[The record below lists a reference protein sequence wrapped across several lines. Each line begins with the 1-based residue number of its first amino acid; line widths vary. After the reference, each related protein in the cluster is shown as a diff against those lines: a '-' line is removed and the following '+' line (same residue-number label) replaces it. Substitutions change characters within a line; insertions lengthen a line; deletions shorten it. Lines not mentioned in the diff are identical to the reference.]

1 MTMENSGHKETGR
14 QPEDG
19 QATAPPQVRNPSRR
33 RFTRAGVGASAVIL
47 TLTSRSV
54 LAQATCN
61 SPSGFASANLSQHN
75 HDAGSCDGVP
85 ASSWLDPNRQWP
97 IPRETRFVDIFGSSR
112 LMFRTGTPQKFY
124 DAFPSRA
131 DKKDTPPGQ
140 AKKDT
145 PPGLAKS
152 SSLDEASMYDAL
164 NGSETPAVVK
174 SIIAAYLNFRA
185 GLNKYPTDLQAI
197 AIFKEWQANK
207 IYTPSAGIKWN
218 EDDIL
223 NYLGATQGLPSTPP
237 RSLG

>member
-14 QPEDG
+14 QPENG
-19 QATAPPQVRNPSRR
+19 QAMTPPQVRNPSRR

-75 HDAGSCDGVP
+75 HESARCEGVT
-85 ASSWLDPNRQWP
+85 ASRWLDPNREWP
-97 IPRETRFVDIFGSSR
+97 VPKETRFIDIFGSSS

-124 DAFPSRA
+124 DAFPSRM
-131 DKKDTPPGQ
+131 DKKDLPPGQ
-140 AKKDT
+140 AK
-145 PPGLAKS
+145 S
-152 SSLDEASMYDAL
+152 STLDEASLYDAL
-164 NGSETPAVVK
+164 NGTETPAVVK
-174 SIIAAYLNFRA
+174 SLIAAYLNFKA
-185 GLNKYPTDLQAI
+185 GLNSYPTDLQAI
-197 AIFKEWQANK
+197 AIFKEWQTNG
-207 IYTPSAGIKWN
+207 IYTPSAGIKWT

-223 NYLGATQGLPSTPP
+223 NYLGATQGLPSSPP

>member
-1 MTMENSGHKETGR
+1 MTMENSGHKETDR
-14 QPEDG
+14 QPENG
-19 QATAPPQVRNPSRR
+19 QATTPPQVRNPSRR

-75 HDAGSCDGVP
+75 HDAGSCDGVT
-85 ASSWLDPNRQWP
+85 AARWLDPNRQWP
-97 IPRETRFVDIFGSSR
+97 VPKETRFVDIFGSSS

-131 DKKDTPPGQ
+131 NKKDLPPGQ
-140 AKKDT
+140 AKN
-145 PPGLAKS
+145 
-152 SSLDEASMYDAL
+152 SSLDEATLYEAL

-185 GLNKYPTDLQAI
+185 GLNKYPSDLQAI
-197 AIFKEWQANK
+197 AIFKEWQANGV
-207 IYTPSAGIKWN
+207 YAPSAGIKWT

-237 RSLG
+237 RNLG